1 MAGKGKKCYNDVRI
15 NGGIQGY
22 PVRGGGVMGSM
33 LLRDLSIYWC
43 LLHVALIFV
52 MLFRSR
58 FDRKKSLILVGTGI
72 GVLVLLNGIGLVVLG
87 HERMGKLF
95 LLTLSLPSLIYFWLL
110 SKDRNGK
117 FLLTFCLADTS
128 CLWMMAVTNLLDTF
142 LGGGQYVLMFVS
154 RLLLFPL
161 LEYLVYRYFRKPY
174 LELQEAVDKG
184 WGVFAGMTMLYYV
197 LVAVVADFPTNI
209 AERPEDAPL
218 CILIL
223 TLMFFT
229 YATMFTALYRQLLL
243 NRKQQSER
251 ILSEQKHSLELQL
264 ENQQQIRKLKHDM
277 KTHTVTLSG
286 LLAAGKTEEAAG
298 YLKNM
303 EAEMEPVIQPICA
316 NMYLNA
322 VFSHYVRKFQGLEIR
337 LHLDIQV
344 GEETLPYMELCRI
357 LSNGLENAWEA
368 SAELPTQER
377 EASVQMK
384 YSRDYLLI
392 RIKNK
397 CRRGLSVEKDTVLKS
412 SKKEPGHGFGLAT
425 IQEAAAALDG
435 DMFAY
440 TDNGNFVLDVMV
452 RKN

>member
-1 MAGKGKKCYNDVRI
+1 
-15 NGGIQGY
+15 
-22 PVRGGGVMGSM
+22 MGNM
-33 LLRDLSIYWC
+33 LLRDLSIYWS
-43 LLHVALIFV
+43 LFHVALIFV

-58 FDRKKSLILVGTGI
+58 FDRRKSLLLAGLGI
-72 GVLVLLNGIGLVVLG
+72 GVLMLLNGIGLAVLG

-95 LLTLSLPSLIYFWLL
+95 LITCSLPSLIYFWLL
-110 SKDRNGK
+110 SEDRNGK

-128 CLWMMAVTNLLDTF
+128 CLWVMAATNLLDTF

-154 RLLLFPL
+154 RLILFPL

-184 WGVFAGMTMLYYV
+184 WGIFAGMTMLYYV
-197 LVAVVADFPTNI
+197 LLAVVADFPTNI
-209 AERPEDAPL
+209 AERPEDAPV

-223 TLMFFT
+223 ILMFFT
-229 YATMFTALYRQLLL
+229 YATMFSALYRQLLL

-286 LLAAGKTEEAAG
+286 LLTAGKTQEAAG

-303 EAEMEPVIQPICA
+303 ESELEPVIQPICA
-316 NMYLNA
+316 NIYLNA
-322 VFSHYVRKFQGLEIR
+322 VFSHYARKFQELETD

-344 GEETLPYMELCRI
+344 GEEELPYMELCRI

-368 SAELPTQER
+368 SAELSTPER

-384 YSRDYLLI
+384 YNRDYLLI

-397 CRRGLSVEKDTVLKS
+397 CRGDLTVEKGTSPKS
-412 SKKEPGHGFGLAT
+412 RKKEAGHGFGLVT

-435 DMFAY
+435 EMLVY
-440 TDNGNFVLDVMV
+440 TDSGNFLLDVMV
-452 RKN
+452 RAKRISGAG